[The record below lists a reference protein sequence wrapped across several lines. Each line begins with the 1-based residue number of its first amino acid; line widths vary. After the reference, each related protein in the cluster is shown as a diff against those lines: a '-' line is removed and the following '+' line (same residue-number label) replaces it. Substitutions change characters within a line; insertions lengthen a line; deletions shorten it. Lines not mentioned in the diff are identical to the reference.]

1 MTAANMG
8 IKAAQLYSYQ
18 TLDGLVELIE
28 VVSQDFRRNRPDR
41 YRYLDQDA
49 HVQLSRFDRVGA
61 CADYPDRDTRARYFE
76 AYLGD
81 QFSPRAHPVLEHAKS
96 LRKRAAHHV
105 EYEQADPNSGHHC
118 LECVR
123 SAAKDLLR
131 VLTQLTT
138 DTAPQFARV
147 HASTS
152 AIFRT
157 TANIM
162 RNASFAAA
170 FGVHEI
176 RDESWPE
183 THYNRQGGILVR
195 QIMAIVK
202 SNSAEVGG
210 LTGLGKSQLQHFK
223 AFQDCAIYGAKTI
236 TMVSEKKWNSGKD
249 GALVDLSNMA
259 ARWHAA
265 TLKLPGKV
273 DQRRFTIADVI
284 EIIEQTN
291 PIGHRV
297 KPSLKEIA

>member
-1 MTAANMG
+1 MTTANTG
-8 IKAAQLYSYQ
+8 IKVAQLYSYQ
-18 TLDGLVELIE
+18 SLDGLVELIE
-28 VVSQDFRRNRPDR
+28 VVSRDFRRNSPDR
-41 YRYLDQDA
+41 YRYLDQDV

-61 CADYPDRDTRARYFE
+61 SADYPDRHTRARYFE

-96 LRKRAAHHV
+96 LRKCAARHV
-105 EYEQADPNSGHHC
+105 EYEETDPNSANHC
-118 LECVR
+118 LDCVHL
-123 SAAKDLLR
+123 AAKSLLQ
-131 VLTQLTT
+131 VLIQLTT
-138 DTAPQFARV
+138 DTAPQFTRV

-157 TANIM
+157 TANIL

-176 RDESWPE
+176 CDETWPE

-195 QIMAIVK
+195 QIMAIDK

-210 LTGLGKSQLQHFK
+210 LTDLGKSQLQHFK

-236 TMVSEKKWNSGKD
+236 KLLFEKKWNSGD
-249 GALVDLSNMA
+249 DEHLRDLCMTA
-259 ARWHAA
+259 ARWHEA

-273 DQRRFTIADVI
+273 SQRRFTTADIA
-284 EIIEQTN
+284 EITEQAN
-291 PIGHRV
+291 LIGHRV
-297 KPSLKEIA
+297 KPSLKEFA